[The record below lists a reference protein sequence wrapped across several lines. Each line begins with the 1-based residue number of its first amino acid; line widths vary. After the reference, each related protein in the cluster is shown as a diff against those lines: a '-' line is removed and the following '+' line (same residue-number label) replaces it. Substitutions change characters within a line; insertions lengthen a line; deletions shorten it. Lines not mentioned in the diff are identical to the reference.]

1 MAKNILYLAENALSP
16 VQGGGIVTYALLRGV
31 PAENVFGLYS
41 YQHITPATEYARCMH
56 LLPRRDGR
64 GKAAPR
70 STVGHGVAPEG
81 AVVLKLRQARA
92 LAQHALDRLLGRDT
106 RAAIARIDGA
116 GFRPE
121 VVFAA
126 PLSYRML
133 RLARSLATHYGVQ
146 VVMLNM
152 DDWVSEQA
160 WVWGPLGGYL
170 RRAVEAEMRA
180 IAPMTALAFSNSA
193 RLADELGRRYGI
205 RHETMNNA
213 CYDLMQGAPYRPPV
227 RAGRPL
233 VVTFAGA
240 LNWHLQGETLVLF
253 SRAVADLA
261 ARRPV
266 ELHIFAPRDF
276 APIANQ
282 ASIPGKV
289 LYRGFCPKDELVKHY
304 LESDFLVATTTF
316 DERSILLFKH
326 SLATKLSDY
335 LSVGRPVISVGH
347 PQWALHDYVEEHGAG
362 VAVRS
367 PRLEDIK
374 QALGAM
380 FEWSEQKKVEVG
392 RANRELWKRA
402 HDVTVMGAKAREL
415 LGLGPVPAEL

>member
-1 MAKNILYLAENALSP
+1 MARNILYLAENALSP
-16 VQGGGIVTYALLRGV
+16 VQGGGIVTYALLRGA
-31 PAENVFGLYS
+31 PAEKVFGLYS
-41 YQHITPATEYARCMH
+41 YQHITPAPEYAACMH

-64 GKAAPR
+64 GKTAPR

-81 AVVLKLRQARA
+81 AVALKLRQARA

-106 RAAIARIDGA
+106 RAAIARVDRA

-121 VVFAA
+121 VVFTA

-133 RLARSLATHYGVQ
+133 RLARSLAAHYGVP

-152 DDWVSEQA
+152 DDWMSEQA
-160 WVWGPLGGYL
+160 AVWEPLGGYL
-170 RRAVEAEMRA
+170 RRAVETEMRA
-180 IAPMTALAFSNSA
+180 IAPMTVLAFSNSA
-193 RLADELGRRYGI
+193 RLAGELGRRYGI
-205 RHETMNNA
+205 HHETMNNA
-213 CYDLMQGAPYRPPV
+213 CYDLMRGAPYSPPV
-227 RAGRPL
+227 RRNGPL

-253 SRAVADLA
+253 SRAVAELA

-266 ELHIFAPRDF
+266 ELHIFAPQDF
-276 APIANQ
+276 APIANR

-304 LESDFLVATTTF
+304 LESDFLAATTTF
-316 DERSILLFKH
+316 DERGILLFKH

-347 PQWALHDYVEEHGAG
+347 PQWALHDYVESHGAG

-367 PRLEDIK
+367 PRLADIK
-374 QALGAM
+374 QALDAM
-380 FEWSEQKKVEVG
+380 LDWSEQKKAEVG